1 MKSLYPAAFRHPS
14 AFSGSLAESA
24 KGHPKMSSPASGEG
38 APARAGGSKPWLAAM
53 RHRRQSTNFGKT
65 PPAGCVF
72 PFFDDSNRFVRV
84 LGNRRRAKGGRSPS
98 LSGNGGRISGESG
111 GMAASIA
118 LSHPTETGKSLA
130 NAHFFRQLGVPV
142 QLSFRRPF
150 KLG

>member
-1 MKSLYPAAFRHPS
+1 LPQYRTAGSQQTLEKHLQREVFFH
-14 AFSGSLAESA
+14 FSMIRTGL
-24 KGHPKMSSPASGEG
+24 SG
-38 APARAGGSKPWLAAM
+38 
-53 RHRRQSTNFGKT
+53 F
-65 PPAGCVF
+65 
-72 PFFDDSNRFVRV
+72 

-130 NAHFFRQLGVPV
+130 NARFFRQLGVPV
-142 QLSFRRPF
+142 QLPFRRPF